1 MEQNWTHDSL
11 RSRARRSW
19 SSCAAGAAILLLIAS
34 SLGAQQRG
42 QFQAQT
48 LLDSARTR
56 LAQLDGAVIIL
67 GLDSTV
73 EVIRDTWGVP
83 HIYAKTQ
90 HDLFV
95 AQGYIAAQDRL
106 WQMEM
111 ARRSGDGRLAEVL
124 GASAVER
131 DRFARLLKYRGDMEA
146 EWNSYSA
153 DAKEIVHAFVQGVNA
168 FVNQVQANPPIEF
181 TILGLRPEPW
191 TDDVP
196 LQRMAA
202 LAMTGNAQSEVRKAR
217 LVKLMGVATVEK
229 LWPTDPYRRLDPA
242 PNMDL
247 GGIDTKSLGPLI
259 EAYGS
264 PAFSRLEGS
273 NNWVVGGALT
283 ASGKPLLANDPHRS
297 IGLPSLRYMTHLVAP
312 GWNVIGAGEPM
323 LPGIAVG
330 HNERVA
336 WGFTIVGMDQQDVY
350 VESVRPC
357 DATARRRYTLPA
369 DARCYLS
376 GRQWKPIRV
385 VEDHIRVKDEGTR
398 TVRLEFTE
406 HGPIVGEDEARG
418 RAFALK
424 FVGVEAGTAG
434 YMAGLALDRATDW
447 ASFLSAAS
455 RWRLPTENLVYAD
468 VEGNIGW
475 VAAGLI
481 PVRSWSGLLPVPGDG
496 SFEWRGFLPFDE
508 LPKSYNPPSNV
519 IVTANNNIL
528 PPGYTHP
535 LNYEWARPDRARRI
549 SDMLQSAAAA
559 KKLTVDD
566 FARIQHDE
574 FSLLAQRL
582 VPVIIAAADARGPA
596 AQARWE
602 VQALSRWNFVMAKD
616 SVAPLLFETWLN
628 AVAKRVIEPRV
639 TAFGGSFNETGYD
652 IGTLISLLEKPDEV
666 FGAGA
671 RATSGRDNTVL
682 FALDDAVA
690 EITRR
695 LSADR
700 RRWVWGALH
709 KALFRHPLVDAFDL
723 EEIPRGGDANT
734 VNATGGANYLQ
745 RSGASYRE
753 ILDVSNWDNSV
764 AINVPGQSAQPTS
777 PYYDNLLQLWATG
790 RYFPLAYTRATV
802 EKAKAHLLVLQPTR

>member
-1 MEQNWTHDSL
+1 MEPNRTHDSL
-11 RSRARRSW
+11 KSRARRHR
-19 SSCAAGAAILLLIAS
+19 SSRAAVTATLLLLAS
-34 SLGAQQRG
+34 ALPAQQRG
-42 QFQAQT
+42 QFQAQI

-56 LAQLDGAVIIL
+56 LAQLDGTVIIL

-73 EVIRDTWGVP
+73 NVIRDTWGVP
-83 HIYAKTQ
+83 HIYARTQ

-95 AQGYIAAQDRL
+95 AQGYVAAQDRL

-111 ARRSGDGRLAEVL
+111 ARRSGEGRLAEVL
-124 GASAVER
+124 GVSAVER
-131 DRFARLLKYRGDMEA
+131 DRFARLLKYRGDMDA
-146 EWNSYSA
+146 EWNSYSP

-168 FVNQVQANPPIEF
+168 YINQVQANPPIEF
-181 TILGLRPEPW
+181 TIQNIRPEPW

-217 LVKLMGVATVEK
+217 LVKLMGVETVEK

-242 PNMDL
+242 PGMDL
-247 GGIDTKSLGPLI
+247 GGIDSKSLGPLI
-259 EAYGS
+259 EAYGA
-264 PAFSRLEGS
+264 PAFARLEGS
-273 NNWVVGGALT
+273 NDWVVGGALT

-297 IGLPSLRYMTHLVAP
+297 IGLPSLRYMTHLVGP

-357 DATARRRYTLPA
+357 DATARRRYNLAT

-376 GRQWKPIRV
+376 GRQWKPVRV
-385 VEDHIRVKDEGTR
+385 IEDHIRVKDEGVR

-424 FVGVEAGTAG
+424 FVGTEAGTAG

-447 ASFLSAAS
+447 SSFLAAAS

-468 VEGNIGW
+468 VDGNIGW
-475 VAAGLI
+475 VAAGLM

-496 SFEWRGFLPFDE
+496 SYEWRGFLPFDE

-528 PPGYTHP
+528 PPGYTRP
-535 LNYEWARPDRARRI
+535 LNYEWARPDRAHRI
-549 SDMLQSAAAA
+549 TAMLQSAAAA
-559 KKLTVDD
+559 KKLTVED
-566 FARIQHDE
+566 FARMQHDE
-574 FSLLAQRL
+574 YSLLAQRL
-582 VPVIIAAADARGPA
+582 VPVIVAAGEARG
-596 AQARWE
+596 QSNRLE
-602 VQALSRWNFVMAKD
+602 VQTLSRWNFVMAKD
-616 SVAPLLFETWLN
+616 SVAPLLFETWLT
-628 AVAKRVIEPRV
+628 AIAKRVIEPRV

-652 IGTLISLLEKPDEV
+652 MGTLV
-666 FGAGA
+666 
-671 RATSGRDNTVL
+671 
-682 FALDDAVA
+682 
-690 EITRR
+690 
-695 LSADR
+695 
-700 RRWVWGALH
+700 
-709 KALFRHPLVDAFDL
+709 
-723 EEIPRGGDANT
+723 
-734 VNATGGANYLQ
+734 
-745 RSGASYRE
+745 
-753 ILDVSNWDNSV
+753 
-764 AINVPGQSAQPTS
+764 
-777 PYYDNLLQLWATG
+777 
-790 RYFPLAYTRATV
+790 
-802 EKAKAHLLVLQPTR
+802 